1 MFIAV
6 TKVIQYI
13 FVELKSRIAR
23 LINTSTFQ
31 NRKNF
36 GLWNLRVPVFISP
49 FQKTLIILTSLHHNS
64 EITQLCGTVI
74 NIQTVKVIFHDACD
88 CRSGIHAIGFIN
100 LHKHIEHICQ
110 NMTASGTRVD
120 TLNILWFQRFVLFP
134 DGIQLRLNLR
144 FLFCFFQ
151 IIFPLPFQ
159 LIIRMTFHPQTT
171 KAVFYHVTNNP
182 VRRKQLGCSRDIFFC
197 DFDILFQSRK
207 DVILLLTVIVLIEP
221 ANNLNCILPIIL
233 RNQRNHLLHNAAF
246 PK

>member
-13 FVELKSRIAR
+13 FVEFKSRIAC

-36 GLWNLRVPVFISP
+36 GLWNLRVPVFISS
-49 FQKTLIILTSLHHNS
+49 FQKPLIILTSLHHNS

-74 NIQTVKVIFHDACD
+74 NIQTIKVIFHNAFD

-100 LHKHIEHICQ
+100 LHKHIEHVCQ

-120 TLNILWFQRFVLFP
+120 TPNILWFQRFVLFP

-151 IIFPLPFQ
+151 IILPLPFQ
-159 LIIRMTFHPQTT
+159 VIIRMPLYPQTPQ
-171 KAVFYHVTNNP
+171 AVFYHVTNNP
-182 VRRKQLGCSRDIFFC
+182 VRRK
-197 DFDILFQSRK
+197 
-207 DVILLLTVIVLIEP
+207 
-221 ANNLNCILPIIL
+221 
-233 RNQRNHLLHNAAF
+233 
-246 PK
+246 